1 MEKTRA
7 RVLITGD
14 VQGVNFRAACR
25 DQARIVGVGGWVK
38 NLPDGGVEAVF
49 EGSQAG
55 VQRMVSWCY
64 SGPIYAH
71 VGHVELSWHEPTNT
85 EWTFDIM
92 W

>member
-1 MEKTRA
+1 MENTRA
-7 RVLITGD
+7 RVIVTGS

-25 DQARIVGVGGWVK
+25 DQARAVKVGGWVK
-38 NLPDGGVEAVF
+38 NLPDGSVEAVF
-49 EGSQAG
+49 EGPQAG

-71 VGHVELSWHEPTNT
+71 VDHVEVEWQTATNK
-85 EWTFDIM
+85 EFTFDIA